1 MENID
6 DLISSLEKEKE
17 YLRARSN
24 INDLASLVMRDSITN
39 APFTQGDIH
48 REIQAWIDE
57 YFFTIIWAPRNHGKT
72 EQVSILRPL
81 YYLGNN
87 HNERIKIICASD
99 ELAIKRLDR
108 VKDLIIHSDD
118 VHRIF
123 PTLKPDYRWWRKKSI
138 RIQRE
143 ISSTNPS
150 IEASGVMST
159 GTGDRATIIIVDD
172 CCSLRNS
179 IQQPKMREA
188 VKDKFFDVLTNT
200 LEPGGRV
207 IYISTPWHK
216 DDLSHDLIR
225 SESYKWLHLEIDD
238 EFNPIWPEKRPKSWL
253 IEKYKQI
260 GSRRFDRG
268 YRNKALSD
276 DEIVFSPDV
285 IDRLPNYKIK
295 PISKMFNGMESFIG
309 VDFAGGANSKGYTV
323 FFVVSLGEDRKRWV
337 RSIKR
342 GHFSG
347 GQMANIMT
355 DLNDIYNEPT
365 FVVENNG
372 VQQVIIDLLEIANK
386 DIVKVVPFHT
396 GMKKMDL
403 TEGVP
408 SLALEMEQGMW
419 EFCMFPS
426 KHEVSCVCD
435 FCVCMRELKDFP
447 LARYSDTVM
456 SLYFARQGIRM
467 QHEDNTCGFEVVP
480 IGTDGLDKEELEEIW
495 PNVKVVVMGSGGVK
509 KHTV

>member
-1 MENID
+1 MINID
-6 DLISSLEKEKE
+6 DLILGLEKEKE

-24 INDLASLVMRDSITN
+24 INNLASFVMRDSITN
-39 APFTQGDIH
+39 APFIQGDIH
-48 REIQAWIDE
+48 KKIQDWIDE
-57 YFFTIIWAPRNHGKT
+57 YLFTIIWASRNHGKT

-81 YYLGNN
+81 YFLGNN

-108 VKDLIIHSDD
+108 VKDLIVHSDE
-118 VHRIF
+118 VHHIY
-123 PTLKPDYRWWRKKSI
+123 PDLKPDYRWWRKKSI

-150 IEASGVMST
+150 IEASGIMST
-159 GTGDRATIIIVDD
+159 GTGDRSTIIIADD
-172 CCSLRNS
+172 LCSWRNS

-207 IYISTPWHK
+207 IYISTPWHR

-225 SESYKWLHLEIDD
+225 NESYKWLHLEIDE

-276 DEIVFSPDV
+276 DEIVFSQDV
-285 IDRLPNYKIK
+285 VDRLPNYKID
-295 PISKMFNGMESFIG
+295 PISKMFDGMENFIG
-309 VDFAGGANSKGYTV
+309 VDFAGGATSKGYTV
-323 FFVVSLGEDRKRWV
+323 FFVISVSEDKKRWV
-337 RSIKR
+337 RNIKR

-347 GQMANIMT
+347 SQMANIMT

-372 VQQVIIDLLEIANK
+372 VQQVIIDLLEVANK
-386 DIVKVVPFHT
+386 DTVKIIPFHT

-403 TEGVP
+403 SDGVP

-426 KHEVSCVCD
+426 KHEDSCMCS

-447 LARYSDTVM
+447 LARHSDTVM
-456 SLYFARQGIRM
+456 AMYFARQGLKIE
-467 QHEDNTCGFEVVP
+467 HKVNFSGFEVLNLGLKSDEKEVP
-480 IGTDGLDKEELEEIW
+480 IEI
-495 PNVKVVVMGSGGVK
+495 VRM
-509 KHTV
+509 